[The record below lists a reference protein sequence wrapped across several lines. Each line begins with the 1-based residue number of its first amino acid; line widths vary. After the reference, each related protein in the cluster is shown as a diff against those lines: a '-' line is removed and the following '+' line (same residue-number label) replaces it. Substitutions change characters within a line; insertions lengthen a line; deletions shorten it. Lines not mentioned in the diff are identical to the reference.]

1 MQMDSLDIY
10 KKIKSVLNDE
20 NPDKGEFYSSF
31 ALDLSNIANATLA
44 GVYFLDF
51 MSLTQKALYINGKV
65 TNTNYS
71 DYFDETF
78 VKETLAAEPD
88 FRIAKGREV
97 FKRSLLGY
105 ENQNILI
112 VKLAIKG
119 SFFGFVALARQEEFE
134 GDVVE
139 KLTSLICA
147 YSYVLKDKE
156 LGEVFKMQ
164 LKVLQESLIE
174 KEVARKTI
182 EKQHKKLLEM
192 DQLKNNFL
200 ANTSHELRTPL
211 NAIIGFSQALSC
223 ELFGPLN
230 EKQAEYIKD
239 IHISSLHLLN
249 MINEIL
255 DISKIESK
263 SMNLALASLKPA
275 IVINEVIEILSPLS
289 NNKKISVEYDNKFEH
304 KIEADYQKFRQ
315 ILYNLLSNAIK
326 FTRENGKIVVRT
338 YEKNDKF
345 YLEVQ
350 DNGVGIDKKYHKKI
364 FTKFVHFSNI
374 YAKNESSTGLGL
386 TITKELVKLHKG
398 KITFTSELDKG
409 TTFVV
414 ELGGIIKWQKY

>member
-1 MQMDSLDIY
+1 MDSLDIY
-10 KKIKSVLNDE
+10 KKIKSILNDE
-20 NPDKGEFYSSF
+20 NPDKGDFYSAF
-31 ALDLSNIANATLA
+31 AYDLSNISSSTLA

-51 MSLTQKALYINGKV
+51 MSLTQKALFINGKV
-65 TNTNYS
+65 TENNYA

-78 VKETLAAEPD
+78 VKETLASEPD
-88 FRIAKGREV
+88 YRLAKGREV

-112 VKLAIKG
+112 IKLAIKG
-119 SFFGFVALARQEEFE
+119 SFFGFVVLAKDAEFDAE
-134 GDVVE
+134 AIE
-139 KLTSLICA
+139 KLTSLVCA

-164 LKVLQESLIE
+164 LKVLQESLVE
-174 KEVARKTI
+174 KEIARKTI

-192 DQLKNNFL
+192 DELKNNFL

-263 SMNLALASLKPA
+263 SMSLALASLKPN

-289 NNKKISVEYDNKFEH
+289 NNKKIVVKYEDKFEN

-326 FTRENGKIVVRT
+326 FTKENGEIVVRT

-350 DNGVGIDKKYHKKI
+350 DNGIGIDKKYHKKI

-398 KITFTSELDKG
+398 KITFTSELGKG

-414 ELGGIIKWQKY
+414 ELGGIIR

>member
-1 MQMDSLDIY
+1 M
-10 KKIKSVLNDE
+10 
-20 NPDKGEFYSSF
+20 
-31 ALDLSNIANATLA
+31 
-44 GVYFLDF
+44 
-51 MSLTQKALYINGKV
+51 
-65 TNTNYS
+65 
-71 DYFDETF
+71 
-78 VKETLAAEPD
+78 
-88 FRIAKGREV
+88 
-97 FKRSLLGY
+97 
-105 ENQNILI
+105 
-112 VKLAIKG
+112 
-119 SFFGFVALARQEEFE
+119 
-134 GDVVE
+134 
-139 KLTSLICA
+139 
-147 YSYVLKDKE
+147 
-156 LGEVFKMQ
+156 
-164 LKVLQESLIE
+164 
-174 KEVARKTI
+174 
-182 EKQHKKLLEM
+182 
-192 DQLKNNFL
+192 
-200 ANTSHELRTPL
+200 
-211 NAIIGFSQALSC
+211 
-223 ELFGPLN
+223 N

-414 ELGGIIKWQKY
+414 ELGGIIK